1 MKLTGGQLLVGQLL
15 REGVRHVFGIPG
27 VQLDW
32 AVEALREKRGEI
44 DLIVPRHEQAA
55 SYMADGYA
63 RTSGMEGVSMVVP
76 GPGVL
81 NALSGLATAYACS
94 SRTLFIAGQIP
105 SAGIGRNCGLLHEI
119 RGQGE
124 ILGHLTKWHG
134 IARAAHEVA
143 DVVHEAFS
151 QLRSGMPRPV
161 AIELPPDV
169 LQQSVDT
176 SLHERA
182 AAQREA
188 PHEGTLKE
196 AARLLREAR
205 FPVIQAGG
213 GAAAADA
220 GEAIRLLAERMQA
233 PVVMT
238 EGARGLLPS
247 SHPLALTG
255 LGGRA
260 VFPHADV
267 IVAVGTRFLD
277 AQAQPLHTG
286 PACRFIYV
294 NLDSDH
300 MGAPRQPG
308 VAVRGDARLA
318 LESLA
323 DALADLPPRPS
334 RAAAMAAVKPWC
346 EAQLRIIQPQAAYV
360 DAIRGA
366 LPEDAIVVSELTQV
380 GYFANVAF
388 PVSRPRSYLTPGY
401 QGTLGYGLPTSLGA
415 AFANPGRR
423 VVSLNGDGGFG
434 WNMQELL
441 TAARYQPNV
450 TVIVF
455 VDGAYGNVRRIQR
468 RVFGQD
474 FATELVNPEFSSLA
488 AACRLPFRSVG
499 SPEALHEALAATAG
513 QTGPMLI
520 EARVGEMASPWPVIH
535 AFVPSPLPAP
545 PNPLGD
551 PPNPSATPGGKA
563 KA

>member
-1 MKLTGGQLLVGQLL
+1 MRLTGGQWLVAQLL

-44 DLIVPRHEQAA
+44 DFIVPRHEQAA

-94 SRTLFIAGQIP
+94 ARTLFIAGQIP
-105 SAGIGRNCGLLHEI
+105 SPAIGRNCGLLHEI

-124 ILGHLTKWHG
+124 ILAQLTKWHAS
-134 IARAAHEVA
+134 ARSADEVA
-143 DVVHEAFS
+143 GVVHEAFI
-151 QLRSGMPRPV
+151 QLRSGLPRPV

-169 LQQSVDT
+169 LQESADAL
-176 SLHERA
+176 LHDRA
-182 AAQREA
+182 GARREA
-188 PHEGTLKE
+188 PPEGALRE
-196 AARLLREAR
+196 AVHLLRDAR

-220 GEAIRLLAERMQA
+220 ADALLLLAERMQA

-238 EGARGLLPS
+238 EGARGLMPS

-267 IVAVGTRFLD
+267 ILAVGTRFLD
-277 AQAQPLHTG
+277 AQAKPIHTD
-286 PACRFIYV
+286 PACRYIYV
-294 NLDSDH
+294 NLDPCHTST
-300 MGAPRQPG
+300 PRQPG
-308 VAVRGDARLA
+308 VAVVGDARVS

-323 DALADLPPRPS
+323 GALTNLPVKAS
-334 RAAAMAAVKPWC
+334 RAASIAAVKSWC
-346 EAQLRIIQPQAAYV
+346 EVQLQMVQPQAAYV
-360 DAIRGA
+360 DAIRRA
-366 LPEDAIVVSELTQV
+366 LPEDAVVVSELTQV
-380 GYFANVAF
+380 GYFANVAL
-388 PVSRPRSYLTPGY
+388 PVSGPRRYLTPGY

-415 AFANPGRR
+415 TFANPGRR
-423 VVSLNGDGGFG
+423 VLSINGDGGIG

-441 TAARYQPNV
+441 TVARYKPDL
-450 TVIVF
+450 TVVIF

-468 RVFGQD
+468 RVFGQE
-474 FATELVNPEFSSLA
+474 FATELANPDFSLLA
-488 AACRLPFRSVG
+488 AACRLPFRSVA
-499 SPEALHEALAATAG
+499 SPEALHEALAASAR
-513 QTGPMLI
+513 QSGPMLI

-535 AFVPSPLPAP
+535 AFVPSPKPPP
-545 PNPLGD
+545 PNPLGE
-551 PPNPSATPGGKA
+551 PPKPRES
-563 KA
+563 

>member
-1 MKLTGGQLLVGQLL
+1 MRLTGGQLLVAQLQ

-32 AVEALREKRGEI
+32 AVEALREKRDEI
-44 DLIVPRHEQAA
+44 ELVVPRHEQAA

-63 RTSGMEGVSMVVP
+63 RTSGREGVSMVVP

-94 SRTLFIAGQIP
+94 ARTLFIAGQIP
-105 SAGIGRNCGLLHEI
+105 SQAIGGNCGLLHEI

-124 ILGHLTKWHG
+124 ILGHLSKWHA
-134 IARAAHEVA
+134 IARSAGEVA

-151 QLRSGMPRPV
+151 RLRSGMPRPV

-169 LQQSVDT
+169 LQQAAEA

-182 AAQREA
+182 LGRRED
-188 PHEGTLKE
+188 PPEGALQDV
-196 AARLLREAR
+196 ARLLRDAR

-220 GEAIRLLAERMQA
+220 GEALAALAERLQA

-238 EGARGLLPS
+238 EGARGLMPS

-277 AQAQPLHTG
+277 AQAKAIHAD
-286 PACRFIYV
+286 PACRYAYI
-294 NLDSDH
+294 NLDPDH
-300 MGAPRQPG
+300 TGQPRRPG
-308 VAVRGDARLA
+308 VAVMGDARVA
-318 LESLA
+318 LEQLA
-323 DALADLPPRPS
+323 AALADLPQRPA
-334 RAAAMAAVKPWC
+334 RAAAMEAVKSWC

-360 DAIRGA
+360 DAIRRA
-366 LPEDAIVVSELTQV
+366 LPEDAVVVSELTQV
-380 GYFANVAF
+380 GYFANVAL
-388 PVSRPRSYLTPGY
+388 PVNRPRSYLTPGY

-423 VVSLNGDGGFG
+423 VVSLNGDGGLG

-441 TAARYQPNV
+441 TLTRYQPNV

-468 RVFGQD
+468 RVFGQE
-474 FATELVNPEFSSLA
+474 FATEVANPDFFSLA
-488 AACRLPFRSVG
+488 AACRLAFRSVA
-499 SPEALHEALAATAG
+499 SPEGLHEALTASVA
-513 QTGPMLI
+513 QAGPMLI

-535 AFVPSPLPAP
+535 AFVPSPTPPP

-551 PPNPSATPGGKA
+551 PDSRGDAGAGA
-563 KA
+563 

>member
-1 MKLTGGQLLVGQLL
+1 MKLTGGQLLVAQLL

-44 DLIVPRHEQAA
+44 ELIVPRHEQAA

-151 QLRSGMPRPV
+151 RLRSGLPRPV

-169 LQQSVDT
+169 LQQSVDA
-176 SLHERA
+176 SLHDCARA
-182 AAQREA
+182 EYDA
-188 PHEGTLKE
+188 PDDGTLRE

-213 GAAAADA
+213 GAAAAAA
-220 GEAIRLLAERMQA
+220 GEALALLAGRLQA
-233 PVVMT
+233 PVIMT
-238 EGARGLLPS
+238 EGARGLMS
-247 SHPLALTG
+247 SDHPLALTG

-267 IVAVGTRFLD
+267 VVAVGTRFLD
-277 AQAQPLHTG
+277 AQAAPIHAD
-286 PACRFIYV
+286 PACRYIYI
-294 NLDSDH
+294 NLDPGH
-300 MGAPRQPG
+300 TGAPRRPG
-308 VAVRGDARLA
+308 VAVVGDARLA
-318 LESLA
+318 LERLA
-323 DALADLPPRPS
+323 DALADLPPRPA
-334 RAAAMAAVKPWC
+334 RAAAMAAVKSWC
-346 EAQLRIIQPQAAYV
+346 EAQLRLIQPQAAYV

-380 GYFANVAF
+380 GFFANVAF

-415 AFANPGRR
+415 AFANPQRR
-423 VVSLNGDGGFG
+423 VVSINGDGGFG

-474 FATELVNPEFSSLA
+474 FATELANPEFSSLA

-499 SPEALHEALAATAG
+499 SPEALQEALAASAG

-535 AFVPSPLPAP
+535 AFVPSPTPVP

-551 PPNPSATPGGKA
+551 PPHRPAIPGAKA